1 MLEEIYIVYLESDYD
16 GYDANTDTKE
26 ACGFTL
32 RFFTNYDTAKKCAD
46 FCNLRESSGH
56 YNEDGYKV
64 ATLRLGDSIP
74 FNPLIEREKDRLE
87 EERKEH
93 KDRSKQY
100 KLQKYAELIAE
111 FEGGDKW
118 EILSKLKEK
127 HVV

>member
-1 MLEEIYIVYLESDYD
+1 MLEEIYIVYLEDSYD
-16 GYDANTDTKE
+16 GYNASTDTKE

-32 RFFTNYDTAKKCAD
+32 RFFENYDTAKKCAD
-46 FCNLRESSGH
+46 FCNLKESTGH
-56 YNEDGYKV
+56 YDEDGYKV
-64 ATLRLGDSIP
+64 AMLKRGDSIP

-111 FEGGDKW
+111 FEGGDK
-118 EILSKLKEK
+118 
-127 HVV
+127 